1 MPGKYDNSPECAW
14 NSLRDSACIHLEQY
28 EKGQVV
34 FSRAVEIYTPLGE
47 FHPANELRELGST
60 KIVLVEFQ
68 PKSALGDLGSTIIN
82 QNIRIMERFSKKS
95 VFLSAIVLSAV
106 CFFLMGVGF
115 VLGDFQAVLYSLI
128 LEMFGLFVIGLFLDG
143 QIQQM
148 EDFTE
153 M

>member
-1 MPGKYDNSPECAW
+1 MA
-14 NSLRDSACIHLEQY
+14 IH
-28 EKGQVV
+28 
-34 FSRAVEIYTPLGE
+34 APLGE
-47 FHPANELRELGST
+47 FHAANELRELGST

-82 QNIRIMERFSKKS
+82 QIAIRIMERFIRKRSI
-95 VFLSAIVLSAV
+95 FLSAIVLSTV
-106 CFFLMGVGF
+106 CVFLMGVGF
-115 VLGDFQAVLYSLI
+115 VLGDFQAVLCSLI
-128 LEMFGLFVIGLFLDG
+128 LEMCGLFVIGLFLDG

>member
-1 MPGKYDNSPECAW
+1 M
-14 NSLRDSACIHLEQY
+14 
-28 EKGQVV
+28 V
-34 FSRAVEIYTPLGE
+34 FPRAVEIYTPLGE
-47 FHPANELRELGST
+47 FHPAWSVIDLEST

-106 CFFLMGVGF
+106 CSFLMGVGI

>member
-1 MPGKYDNSPECAW
+1 MA
-14 NSLRDSACIHLEQY
+14 IH
-28 EKGQVV
+28 
-34 FSRAVEIYTPLGE
+34 APLGE
-47 FHPANELRELGST
+47 FHTANELRELGST

-106 CFFLMGVGF
+106 CIFLMGVGF